1 MVALACAPSVVSQN
15 IQFPRPITN
24 WRMRDSMWLLS
35 IATIK
40 LKIESD
46 FLDNRVEP
54 NSPLGSAYKYFLNHF
69 EKLTAFCKYERAPV
83 CNNEC
88 ERLLKRAI
96 RHRKNSLFFKNS
108 VGAAVGDIHMSV
120 LLTAKENGLNPVHYL
135 AALLKFEKERKQNPE
150 DFLPWNFTATLERL
164 KLQLPSPLSE

>member
-1 MVALACAPSVVSQN
+1 
-15 IQFPRPITN
+15 
-24 WRMRDSMWLLS
+24 
-35 IATIK
+35 
-40 LKIESD
+40 
-46 FLDNRVEP
+46 
-54 NSPLGSAYKYFLNHF
+54 
-69 EKLTAFCKYERAPV
+69 
-83 CNNEC
+83 
-88 ERLLKRAI
+88 LKRAI